1 MDVNGW
7 REPMVVSGTRL
18 LTALRATMA
27 PITARPRHVVLA
39 ALILCLT
46 GIAPAAGQAQNT
58 TDASSDARTYTV
70 QDGDTLYRISRQ
82 FGVEVEMLQRW
93 NDLTGTQITPG
104 QTLRVR
110 PPTSAGP
117 ASDPA
122 SPEPAGAETE
132 SPADAPTRD
141 TSAPTAD
148 SSAPPDPSGPTAG
161 DSTRTDREAGD
172 SLRADRDTVSTGPE
186 STRSAPD
193 SARADTAATRVEA
206 TSPAPYGRT
215 IAGPGASFLSLA
227 LRTGTTAD
235 SLYALNDSLTAPLP
249 ATTTV
254 RLPRRFGPP
263 THVVQPGQT
272 LYQIAGRYGVSVRAL
287 RAANDLSDATLS
299 PGQRLRIP
307 GRMGVQPTAPGTLA
321 SSDTTGRVAVYPP
334 PFAGRLTAS
343 GTAYDPDEFVGSHP
357 SLPYGSLVLLTNP
370 ETTRSTFVRI
380 VDRGPVEENLLMD
393 VSAAV
398 AETLGLD
405 DRNSTVEFR
414 VVWVER

>member
-1 MDVNGW
+1 
-7 REPMVVSGTRL
+7 
-18 LTALRATMA
+18 
-27 PITARPRHVVLA
+27 
-39 ALILCLT
+39 
-46 GIAPAAGQAQNT
+46 
-58 TDASSDARTYTV
+58 
-70 QDGDTLYRISRQ
+70 
-82 FGVEVEMLQRW
+82 
-93 NDLTGTQITPG
+93 
-104 QTLRVR
+104 
-110 PPTSAGP
+110 
-117 ASDPA
+117 
-122 SPEPAGAETE
+122 
-132 SPADAPTRD
+132 
-141 TSAPTAD
+141 
-148 SSAPPDPSGPTAG
+148 
-161 DSTRTDREAGD
+161 
-172 SLRADRDTVSTGPE
+172 
-186 STRSAPD
+186 
-193 SARADTAATRVEA
+193 VEA

-215 IAGPGASFLSLA
+215 VTGPGASFLSLA

-263 THVVQPGQT
+263 THVVQPEQT

-321 SSDTTGRVAVYPP
+321 PSDTTGRVAVYPA

-343 GTAYDPDEFVGSHP
+343 GTTYDPDEFAGSHP

-380 VDRGPVEENLLMD
+380 VDRGPVEEDLLMD

-405 DRNSTVEFR
+405 GRNSRVEFR

>member
-1 MDVNGW
+1 
-7 REPMVVSGTRL
+7 
-18 LTALRATMA
+18 MA
-27 PITARPRHVVLA
+27 PITAPVTARPQHVVLA
-39 ALILCLT
+39 ILVLCLA
-46 GIAPAAGQAQNT
+46 GIAPAAGQAQDT
-58 TDASSDARTYTV
+58 TDAPSNARTYTV

-82 FGVEVEMLQRW
+82 FGVEVEMLQQW

-110 PPTSAGP
+110 PPTSGDP
-117 ASDPA
+117 ASTPA
-122 SPEPAGAETE
+122 SPETTDAETE
-132 SPADAPTRD
+132 SLGADAPARGSGAT
-141 TSAPTAD
+141 TVD
-148 SSAPPDPSGPTAG
+148 SSAPPDPSAPTA
-161 DSTRTDREAGD
+161 AD
-172 SLRADRDTVSTGPE
+172 SLRANRDTV

-193 SARADTAATRVEA
+193 SARVDTAATRVEA

-215 IAGPGASFLSLA
+215 VVGPGASFLSLA

-263 THVVQPGQT
+263 THVVQPEQT

-287 RAANDLSDATLS
+287 RAANDLPDATLS
-299 PGQRLRIP
+299 PGQRLQIP

-321 SSDTTGRVAVYPP
+321 PSDTTGRVVVYPP

-343 GTAYDPDEFVGSHP
+343 GTTYDPDEFVGSHP

-380 VDRGPVEENLLMD
+380 VDRGPVEEDLLMD

>member
-1 MDVNGW
+1 
-7 REPMVVSGTRL
+7 MVVSGTRL

-27 PITARPRHVVLA
+27 PMTARPQHVVLA
-39 ALILCLT
+39 VLVLCLA
-46 GIAPAAGQAQNT
+46 GIAPAAGQAQDT
-58 TDASSDARTYTV
+58 TDAPSNDRTYTV

-110 PPTSAGP
+110 PPTPDDP

-122 SPEPAGAETE
+122 SPETTDAETE
-132 SPADAPTRD
+132 SPAADAPARGPGAT
-141 TSAPTAD
+141 TAD
-148 SSAPPDPSGPTAG
+148 SSAPPDPSAPAAG
-161 DSTRTDREAGD
+161 DSVRPDRAAGD
-172 SLRADRDTVSTGPE
+172 SLRADRDTVSTRSE

-215 IAGPGASFLSLA
+215 VTGPGASFLSLA

-263 THVVQPGQT
+263 THVVQPEQT

-307 GRMGVQPTAPGTLA
+307 GRMGVQPAAPGTLA
-321 SSDTTGRVAVYPP
+321 PSDTTGRVAVYPP

-343 GTAYDPDEFVGSHP
+343 GTTYDPDEFVGSHP

-370 ETTRSTFVRI
+370 ETTRSSFVRI
-380 VDRGPVEENLLMD
+380 VDRGPVEEDLLMD

-405 DRNSTVEFR
+405 GRNSTVEFR
-414 VVWVER
+414 VVWVDR